1 MHAGG
6 ESAMGAG
13 GMDAPASGGATA
25 AEAGSSSGGG
35 GAPSGG
41 ARGLAGEPSA
51 SQGGR
56 AGGSAGESNVP
67 ANAGA
72 TGGSEPTGTGGATSG
87 GGSGGGGGRLGP
99 YTCPASTFAMA
110 PFPGG
115 ATAERIAGVPPEDDF
130 ILSDE
135 DVVIIEGPVWL
146 DGSLYVSEI
155 ENGSPFGRP
164 GGPLGGAPG
173 SGGASGAEAPPAR
186 ILKITE
192 AGEVSVALADV
203 GTNGLAVDDSGNLVG
218 CSHKTGSV
226 SRLSLEGIAPVDLVT
241 MYMGSRFDSP
251 NDLTFGADGTLY
263 FTDPDHQAPSPAP
276 QDANRAYRVAPGTT
290 TAVPIADGLEQP
302 NGITLSPDR
311 QVLYI
316 SNPSGVFSHPVLP
329 DGNVGGGVRFG
340 GDAVR
345 SSDGMAVDCAG
356 NLYTTSGQNVI
367 VLGPAGDEVARLS
380 VSGVQQVT
388 NVAFGGT
395 DRKTLY
401 ITALGSGGRSGLFRI
416 ASEIPG
422 MPY

>member
-1 MHAGG
+1 MQGGSNSGSGGVPGGG
-6 ESAMGAG
+6 EQ
-13 GMDAPASGGATA
+13 
-25 AEAGSSSGGG
+25 
-35 GAPSGG
+35 
-41 ARGLAGEPSA
+41 GLAGEPSA
-51 SQGGR
+51 GKGGR
-56 AGGSAGESNVP
+56 TGGSAGDTSASGNV
-67 ANAGA
+67 NA
-72 TGGSEPTGTGGATSG
+72 TGGREPTGTGGAESVGGVG
-87 GGSGGGGGRLGP
+87 GGGVGGGVGGGRLGP
-99 YTCPASTFAMA
+99 YICPSSPFAVA
-110 PFPGG
+110 PVSSG
-115 ATAERIAGVPPEDDF
+115 AIAERIAGVPPEDDF
-130 ILSDE
+130 ITSE
-135 DVVIIEGPVWL
+135 NDVIIIEGPVWL
-146 DGSLYVSEI
+146 DGNLYVSEI
-155 ENGSPFGRP
+155 ENGTPFGRP
-164 GGPLGGAPG
+164 GGLGGASG

-192 AGEVSVALADV
+192 AGEVSVAVPDV
-203 GTNGLAVDDSGNLVG
+203 GTNGLALDDSGNLVG

-226 SRLSLEGIAPVDLVT
+226 SRLSLVGDAPADLVA

-276 QDANRAYRVAPGTT
+276 QEATRAYRVAPGTT
-290 TAVPIADGLEQP
+290 TAIPIADGLEQP

-311 QVLYI
+311 QLLYI

-329 DGNVGGGVRFG
+329 DGNVGSGTRFG

-367 VLGPAGDEVARLS
+367 VLGPAGDEVARIS
-380 VSGVQQVT
+380 VSDVQQVT

>member
-1 MHAGG
+1 MHGGG
-6 ESAMGAG
+6 ESATGAG
-13 GMDAPASGGATA
+13 GMDAPTSGGTTP

-35 GAPSGG
+35 GTPSGG
-41 ARGLAGEPSA
+41 VPGLAGETSA

-56 AGGSAGESNVP
+56 TGGTGGESN
-67 ANAGA
+67 ASGNAGA
-72 TGGSEPTGTGGATSG
+72 SGGSEPTSTGGTTS
-87 GGSGGGGGRLGP
+87 SGGGGGRLGP
-99 YTCPASTFAMA
+99 YICPTSPFAEA
-110 PFPGG
+110 PFPSG
-115 ATAERIAGVPPEDDF
+115 AVAERIAGVPPEDDF
-130 ILSDE
+130 ILSDD
-135 DVVIIEGPVWL
+135 DVVIIEGPVWI

-155 ENGSPFGRP
+155 ENGSPFGGP
-164 GGPLGGAPG
+164 GGPFGGAAG
-173 SGGASGAEAPPAR
+173 SSSMSGAEAPPSR

-203 GTNGLAVDDSGNLVG
+203 GTNGLALDDSGNLVG

-226 SRLSLEGIAPVDLVT
+226 SRLSLAGAAPVDLVN

-276 QDANRAYRVAPGTT
+276 QEANRAYRVAPGTT
-290 TAVPIADGLEQP
+290 TAIPIGDGLEQP

-316 SNPSGVFSHPVLP
+316 SNPSGVFSHPVMP
-329 DGNVGGGVRFG
+329 DGNVGSGVRFG

-345 SSDGMAVDCAG
+345 SSDGMVVDCAG

>member
-1 MHAGG
+1 MQG
-6 ESAMGAG
+6 
-13 GMDAPASGGATA
+13 
-25 AEAGSSSGGG
+25 
-35 GAPSGG
+35 
-41 ARGLAGEPSA
+41 RAGEPSTGE
-51 SQGGR
+51 GGR
-56 AGGSAGESNVP
+56 TGGTGGGSNTS

-72 TGGSEPTGTGGATSG
+72 TGGSEPTGAGGTPST
-87 GGSGGGGGRLGP
+87 GGGGRLGA
-99 YTCPASTFAMA
+99 YTCPTSPFAVA
-110 PFPGG
+110 PIPSG
-115 ATAERIAGVPPEDDF
+115 AIAERIAGVPPEDDF
-130 ILSDE
+130 ILSED

-164 GGPLGGAPG
+164 GGPLGGAAG
-173 SGGASGAEAPPAR
+173 SGGVTEAEAPPAR

-203 GTNGLAVDDSGNLVG
+203 GTNGLALDDSGNLVG

-226 SRLSLEGIAPVDLVT
+226 SRLSLAGAAPVDLVT
-241 MYMGSRFDSP
+241 VYMGSRFDSP

-290 TAVPIADGLEQP
+290 TAIPIADGLEQP

-316 SNPSGVFSHPVLP
+316 SSPSGVFSHPVLP
-329 DGNVGGGVRFG
+329 DGNVGSGVLFG

-367 VLGPAGDEVARLS
+367 VLSPAGDEVARIS

-401 ITALGSGGRSGLFRI
+401 ITALGSGGRSGLFRVT
-416 ASEIPG
+416 SEIPG
-422 MPY
+422 MPF